1 MSTDVTIYQGDG
13 DEARAVAIY
22 TPPTDYIL
30 SLDGCILAWL
40 NTKEGRSQSKKTRRA
55 YEDTITMFRAL
66 LQSKGLD
73 LDSTDTRAV
82 ALIAEA
88 YAGANGVS
96 PATFNQRLAIL
107 SSFYAYAIK
116 QEVCTHNP
124 IGRIDRRKAEAKD
137 AALPMSNT
145 EIAQAFAAIDRSSLE
160 GLRDYALLSL
170 AVTTGRRARELASL
184 IWADI
189 RITGNKMLV
198 TWRRTKGNKQMRD
211 EVEPRT
217 QAALLAYLHALYGAD
232 LGQLASDT
240 PVFVSLSRNNYKG
253 ALSLQAVSDICL
265 KRLGT
270 SKVHTTRHTFAVNSE
285 KVGAS
290 LSEIGARLGHSNLK
304 TTSDYMKRLHS
315 AENPHATRLG
325 EMFGI

>member
-1 MSTDVTIYQGDG
+1 MSTDITIYQGDG
-13 DEARAVAIY
+13 SQAIAPY
-22 TPPTDYIL
+22 TPPGDYIL
-30 SLDGCILAWL
+30 SLNGCILAWL
-40 NTKEGRSQSKKTRRA
+40 NTKEGRSESLKTRRA
-55 YEDTITMFRAL
+55 YEDTITAFRAWL
-66 LQSKGLD
+66 ASKGLD
-73 LDSTDTRAV
+73 LDSTDTHAI
-82 ALIAEA
+82 ALCAEV
-88 YAGANGVS
+88 YAGANRVS

-107 SSFYAYAIK
+107 SSFYAYALK

-170 AVTTGRRARELASL
+170 AVTTGRRSRELASL
-184 IWADI
+184 VWADI
-189 RITGNKMLV
+189 RITSKKMLI

-211 EVEPRT
+211 EIEPRT
-217 QAALLAYLHALYGAD
+217 QAALLAYLHALHGAD

-253 ALSLQAVSDICL
+253 ALSLQAMSDICL

-285 KVGAS
+285 KAGGV
-290 LSEIGARLGHSNLK
+290 LIRDWRQAR
-304 TTSDYMKRLHS
+304 
-315 AENPHATRLG
+315 PC
-325 EMFGI
+325 